1 MPDLRNHCAL
11 EELVMPHSKR
21 IFIRCNVALLILIA
35 ATCVSGQNHEN
46 PIHITA
52 DLSEAP
58 RKLFHAEIDLPV
70 KEGPL
75 TLTAAKW
82 IPGTHSPI
90 GPMNNIV
97 GLNFTANHQPLE
109 WRRDDVD
116 LYEFHVTIPKGA
128 TTLHVHLDS
137 IITTRVSENL
147 AVLEWEELLLYPA
160 NIPVRKISIQP
171 AVIVPAGWGIG
182 TALNPVNSS
191 AYPFPTSGSTTEF
204 ESTNV
209 EKLEDPPILTGRY
222 FHEFPLAPEIS
233 PKHYIDVASDEPDD
247 SNLRPA
253 VLSELSN
260 LIREVRALYQSY
272 HYNQYHF
279 LLTLSDVLAEDA
291 PALF

>member
-1 MPDLRNHCAL
+1 MW
-11 EELVMPHSKR
+11 HSKR
-21 IFIRCNVALLILIA
+21 IVRPCSVALLILT
-35 ATCVSGQNHEN
+35 ATVCAGAQNRES

-90 GPMNNIV
+90 GPVNNIV
-97 GLNFTANHQPLE
+97 GLTFTANHQVLE

-116 LYEFHVTIPKGA
+116 LYQFHVAIPKGV

-160 NIPVRKISIQP
+160 NIPVRQIRIQP
-171 AVIVPAGWGIG
+171 AVIVPADWGIG
-182 TALNPVNSS
+182 TALNPVNTS
-191 AYPFPTSGSTTEF
+191 AYPTPASGSTTEF
-204 ESTNV
+204 EATNV
-209 EKLEDPPILTGRY
+209 EQLEDTSMNFLWRPRY
-222 FHEFPLAPEIS
+222 LLNTIS
-233 PKHYIDVASDEPDD
+233 
-247 SNLRPA
+247 
-253 VLSELSN
+253 
-260 LIREVRALYQSY
+260 
-272 HYNQYHF
+272 
-279 LLTLSDVLAEDA
+279 T
-291 PALF
+291 